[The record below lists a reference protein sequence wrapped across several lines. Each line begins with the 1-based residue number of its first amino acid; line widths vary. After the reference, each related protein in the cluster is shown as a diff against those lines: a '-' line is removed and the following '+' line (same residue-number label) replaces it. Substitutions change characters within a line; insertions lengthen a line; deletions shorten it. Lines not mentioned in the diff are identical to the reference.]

1 MNTNVKKPS
10 GMVQTFLMDNVMLFV
25 FLAFFVCGLLFV
37 DKFASIYNMKNY
49 LKNCAP
55 LLIASTG
62 LTFVVLNGGID
73 FSITSVIS
81 FGSVIAAYL
90 MVDSPLAGSPLCVPL
105 TILIVLAIGVVFG
118 CINGLAVSRL
128 KMPSFVATL
137 AMQLIGSGIAVW
149 FGSVLFDGVVSLGGL
164 PESFRAIGGKGAF
177 WLPVLIA
184 GLCFL
189 FCDWLNRKTVF
200 GRQLYAIGV
209 NPHTAEIS
217 GVPVR
222 KNLFYLFLISGL
234 CAGLASVMYTAK
246 NGAGVPTLGDKL
258 FIDVVGS
265 VVIGGTNPA
274 GGFGSVKNTLYGVL
288 FLTLVSNILN
298 LLGIEWFYVDLIK
311 GLLVIAAAVLNLAL
325 KKIGVRTRA

>member
-1 MNTNVKKPS
+1 MNTKVKKPS

-25 FLAFFVCGLLFV
+25 FLAFFICGLLFV

-62 LTFVVLNGGID
+62 LTFVVLNG
-73 FSITSVIS
+73 
-81 FGSVIAAYL
+81 VIAAYL

-105 TILIVLAIGVVFG
+105 TIVIVLAIGAVFG
-118 CINGLAVSRL
+118 CVNGLAVSRL

-209 NPHTAEIS
+209 NPRTAEIS

-222 KNLFYLFLISGL
+222 NNPFYLFLISGL

-311 GLLVIAAAVLNLAL
+311 GLLVIAAAVLNLAF
-325 KKIGVRTRA
+325 KKLGVRTRA

>member
-1 MNTNVKKPS
+1 MNTKVKKSS

-25 FLAFFVCGLLFV
+25 FLAFFICGLLFV

-105 TILIVLAIGVVFG
+105 TILIVLAIGAVFG
-118 CINGLAVSRL
+118 CINGIAVSRL

-164 PESFRAIGGKGAF
+164 PDSFRAIGGKGAF
-177 WLPVLIA
+177 WLPVSCASVRTCVPAQPQASLSGAFAPGVFAACTALTASAVSRSRFACLTASSSYAAASRSIKRIA
-184 GLCFL
+184 STGQ
-189 FCDWLNRKTVF
+189 T
-200 GRQLYAIGV
+200 GRQL
-209 NPHTAEIS
+209 PS
-217 GVPVR
+217 P
-222 KNLFYLFLISGL
+222 SQ
-234 CAGLASVMYTAK
+234 
-246 NGAGVPTLGDKL
+246 
-258 FIDVVGS
+258 
-265 VVIGGTNPA
+265 
-274 GGFGSVKNTLYGVL
+274 
-288 FLTLVSNILN
+288 
-298 LLGIEWFYVDLIK
+298 
-311 GLLVIAAAVLNLAL
+311 
-325 KKIGVRTRA
+325 